1 VALLNPV
8 ENELTERLVAIL
20 NDLNLKAAN
29 VVTLTALGL
38 KVNKRC
44 IILIA
49 VKNLINVF
57 VKRVDVGNAEEG
69 ICH

>member
-1 VALLNPV
+1 
-8 ENELTERLVAIL
+8 
-20 NDLNLKAAN
+20 
-29 VVTLTALGL
+29 
-38 KVNKRC
+38 
-44 IILIA
+44 LIA